1 MFGTHFAKSR
11 ERCLIKTMEDLV
23 MKRLVVIAAIVLSAA
38 NIFASELVIKGNVDI
53 PFSVIINGEKYYS
66 YNNKVTVTNLS
77 RGRYGMEIYTE
88 GNSNELLYDYSID
101 VPWSSTVYATFTGD
115 NKMYI
120 STSNNTPNVVVH
132 LNPYPRRV
140 VVPVYHQSARPPRPC
155 YHSTPAPTSRH
166 YAAPAHKPHH
176 HATPASKPHHHAA
189 PAPKSGP
196 KHAAPA
202 PKNNSKPSAPNHG
215 VAKPHN
221 EKSSSTTVR
230 ASSAPTSRAA
240 TSRSTTSTR
249 R

>member
-1 MFGTHFAKSR
+1 MFGTHFALSR

-38 NIFASELVIKGNVDI
+38 NIFASQLVIKGNVDI
-53 PFSVIINGEKYYS
+53 PFSVFINGEKYYS

-77 RGRYGMEIYTE
+77 SGRYGMEIYTE

-101 VPWSSTVYATFTGD
+101 VPWSSTVFATFTGD

-140 VVPVYHQSARPPRPC
+140 VVPVYHHPAPAPRPC

-166 YAAPAHKPHH
+166 YAAPAP
-176 HATPASKPHHHAA
+176 KPHHHAA
-189 PAPKSGP
+189 PAPK
-196 KHAAPA
+196 
-202 PKNNSKPSAPNHG
+202 NNNKPSAPNHG
-215 VAKPHN
+215 EAKPHN
-221 EKSSSTTVR
+221 EKSSYTTAR
-230 ASSAPTSRAA
+230 ASSAPTSRAT